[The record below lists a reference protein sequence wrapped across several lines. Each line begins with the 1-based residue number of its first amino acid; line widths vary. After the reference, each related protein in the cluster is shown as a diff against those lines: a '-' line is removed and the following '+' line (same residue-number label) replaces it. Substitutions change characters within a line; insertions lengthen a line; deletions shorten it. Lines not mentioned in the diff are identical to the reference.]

1 MSVVP
6 SALSRTVLGRTFQNP
21 LLLAAGTAGFG
32 RELAGV
38 MDLDRLGGLV
48 TKAVSLAPRAGNPP
62 PRVAEFRG
70 GMLNSVGLANPG
82 LEQVRARFLPW
93 LASHAGRA
101 QVLVN
106 VVGFTV
112 EEYAEVVGGLE
123 DLPGIAAFELNLSCP
138 NTSAGGIEFGADPEC
153 VRRIVAACRAR
164 TRRPLSAKLSPV
176 LPDIPGMALVAR
188 DAGADA
194 ISVVNTLPGL
204 LFAESGSTARLGNGN
219 GGVSGPILLP
229 VGVLAVARV
238 VERTGGMPVIGVGGV
253 RSADDVRQYLRA
265 GASLVGIGTAAL
277 ADPRLPERIIR
288 DLERGDG

>member
-1 MSVVP
+1 V
-6 SALSRTVLGRTFQNP
+6 SAAPLELSRTVFGLSFQNP
-21 LLLAAGTAGFG
+21 LVLASGTAGFG

-48 TKAVSLAPRAGNPP
+48 TKAVSLAPRAGNAP

-82 LEQVRARFLPW
+82 LERVRAELLPW
-93 LASHAGRA
+93 LARHLVRA
-101 QVLVN
+101 RVLIN

-112 EEYAEVVGGLE
+112 EEYAQVVAGL
-123 DLPGIAAFELNLSCP
+123 DGVPGLAGFELNLSCP

-153 VRRIVAACRAR
+153 VRRIVASCRAC
-164 TRRPLSAKLSPV
+164 TRLPISAKLSPV
-176 LPDIPGMALVAR
+176 LPDIPGMAIVAR

-204 LFAESGSTARLGNGN
+204 LLAEEGADPRLGNGN
-219 GGVSGPILLP
+219 GGVSGPVLLP

-253 RSADDVRQYLRA
+253 RSAADVRQYLRV
-265 GASLVGIGTAAL
+265 GASLVGVGTAAL

-288 DLERGDG
+288 ELERGHG